1 MLQNGRKGISFSH
14 RLLEI
19 VKVHFVLT
27 HEYGGAWL
35 FRLQGGGCAH
45 VKALVQGFLSKVI

>member
-35 FRLQGGGCAH
+35 FRLQGGGCAD